1 MLYSQV
7 MVAYSEKNCVK
18 KNIHFIVKY
27 LQEDVMNLYI
37 PFSVD

>member
-18 KNIHFIVKY
+18 KKHSLHSEIFTRACNEFVHTF
-27 LQEDVMNLYI
+27 L
-37 PFSVD
+37 S